1 MPTNNNKQ
9 EIEIN
14 LTKTNAALAEEAA
27 KILRTTVEAVI
38 TLCLAGSTNPAVS
51 AA

>member
-1 MPTNNNKQ
+1 MPTDNKIQ
-9 EIEIN
+9 VDID
-14 LTKTNAALAEEAA
+14 LTRANAALAEEAA

-38 TLCLAGSTNPAVS
+38 SLCLAGSTNPITG

>member
-1 MPTNNNKQ
+1 MPTNNTQ
-9 EIEIN
+9 EVEII
-14 LTKTNAALAEEAA
+14 LTRANAALAEEAA

-38 TLCLAGSTNPAVS
+38 TLCLAGSTNPMVG

>member
-1 MPTNNNKQ
+1 MPTNNKQ
-9 EIEIN
+9 EVEIS
-14 LTKTNAALAEEAA
+14 LTRANAALAEEAA

-38 TLCLAGSTNPAVS
+38 TLCLAGSTNPKAS